1 MSSKFL
7 EWCRAIQAISQN
19 GLTFSK
25 DPYDIE
31 RYKQLSSLCVEMLSS
46 TSDMSATTLTSL
58 FESEKGYATPKV
70 DVRGAVFREDKI
82 LLVRET
88 SDGLWTLPGGWA
100 DVNEPPSK
108 SIEREIK
115 EESGF
120 EAKCIKLISV
130 FDRNMHGHPSSF
142 FYVYKLFFLCELIG
156 GKASLSHETDK
167 VDFFTEHNLPK
178 LSVARV
184 TEHQITTVFNH
195 YRNRDLPAEFD

>member
-1 MSSKFL
+1 MSSKLL
-7 EWCRAIQAISQN
+7 EWCRALQAIAQN

-31 RYKQLSSLCVEMLSS
+31 RYQQLSALCVEMLSS
-46 TSDMSATTLTSL
+46 TSDVTSTTLTNL

-70 DVRGAVFREDKI
+70 DVRGGVFRDDKI

-100 DVNEPPSK
+100 DANEPPSK

-130 FDRNMHGHPSSF
+130 FDRNMHGHPPMF
-142 FYVYKLFFLCELIG
+142 FSVYKLFFLCELLG
-156 GKASLSHETDK
+156 GKATLSHETDK
-167 VDFFTEHNLPK
+167 VDFFTEHDLPG

-184 TEHQITTVFNH
+184 TEHQIATVFKHHKNH
-195 YRNRDLPAEFD
+195 NLPTEFD